1 MMKVLAAN
9 LEDVMREAAARWT
22 LLAYSFL
29 SSIFIIIFASAV
41 NLDIVNG
48 TLSGARLFGHEA
60 TIRGGSQID
69 IEQLVL
75 GAESIFS
82 AVLYVLCT
90 FMAIFATA
98 HLVPRLQEKGTI
110 DLYLA
115 RPIGR
120 VRLLLSRYLAGLTL
134 AATNIVYLFGVIW
147 LIVIWKTRV
156 VNARFLLAGAINLF
170 VAAAMLAFAFAIGV
184 VTSSTAVSIMSTFAV
199 SLFGLPL
206 YLFKHFEA
214 AFSKQWEV
222 WLTDVMYWTFPK
234 TVELGQ
240 AVFLYVGG
248 DAMRQQLR
256 GVEVSSAAYVTTAI
270 FAIACLA
277 LASWLFTRK
286 EF

>member
-1 MMKVLAAN
+1 MIRVLAAN

-22 LLAYSFL
+22 LIAYFFL
-29 SSIFIIIFASAV
+29 SSIFIVIFASAI

-48 TLSGARLFGHEA
+48 TLAGATLFGRQA
-60 TIRGGSQID
+60 QLRGSTID

-82 AVLYVLCT
+82 IVLYALCT

-115 RPIGR
+115 RPVGR
-120 VRLLLSRYLAGLTL
+120 VRLLLSRYVAGLALAGI
-134 AATNIVYLFGVIW
+134 NIAYLFGTIW
-147 LIVIWKTRV
+147 LIVIWKTHV
-156 VNARFLLAGAINLF
+156 VNARFLLAGGINLF
-170 VAAAMLAFAFAIGV
+170 IAAAMLAFAFFIGV

-199 SLFGLPL
+199 ALFGVPL

-222 WLTDVMYWTFPK
+222 WLTDAMYWTFPK

-248 DAMRQQLR
+248 EVMRQQLR
-256 GVEVSSAAYVTTAI
+256 NAVEVNASAYITTGM